1 MKGVY
6 RLVFSLVLSS
16 LIASPAFAAEPQ
28 KNDSLSSLPLAD
40 QVVISR
46 AIGKD
51 SSAFFAHATPGK
63 FEMQSHA
70 GMLDAT
76 FTADGARFTSSDH
89 NWGLKL
95 IGYGASQPTV
105 TAKQISPSAQA
116 NLVAYRYAA
125 LTGWYENGPSGV
137 EQGFTIER
145 PLPGSHHGD
154 LTIALEL
161 SGNLT
166 AVVDQD
172 RRGLTLVDH
181 AKKSRLRYSDLQ
193 AYDANHQSL
202 PATMSVDGSLLL
214 LRVDDRHAKYPIVVD
229 PIVQLAELTASD
241 GKSDDGLGFS
251 VSVNGDTVAVGA
263 PSAVVG
269 SHQGAVYVFVKP
281 TSGWTNE
288 TQAAK
293 LTTSDD
299 VVADQFGWSVAVQ
312 GNTVVAGAP
321 NICTLNQPGRAYVF
335 VKPAS
340 GWTDMTQTAE
350 LTSTDGACFGY
361 SVGIDGNTIVVGAQ
375 ATSSTLQDAGAAYVY
390 VRPTGGW
397 INMTQTAKLTASDPV
412 AGNDLGYAVGISGN
426 TIVASAPYAR
436 ENLFGKIYVY
446 EQPSGGWTDA
456 TENAQL
462 TASNTENLALSLAIS
477 GDTVV
482 SGDPDNGDGAAY
494 VYVMPSGGWVTSSTP
509 NAVLTASDATG
520 RIQFGWSVGVS
531 GKHIVVGANKNRS
544 FRGTAYLYTEPAGGW
559 VTTSHFNAE
568 LHAAD
573 GAPGAQ
579 FGISVAINGSTIV
592 VGADDQTVGGN
603 AFQGAAYVF

>member
-1 MKGVY
+1 
-6 RLVFSLVLSS
+6 
-16 LIASPAFAAEPQ
+16 
-28 KNDSLSSLPLAD
+28 LPLAD
-40 QVVISR
+40 QVAISST
-46 AIGKD
+46 IGRD
-51 SSAFFAHATPGK
+51 NPAFFGHAAPGK
-63 FEMQSHA
+63 IAMQAAA
-70 GMLDAT
+70 GTMKVI
-76 FTADGARFTSSDH
+76 FTADGIRFSSSAED
-89 NWGLKL
+89 WRLQL
-95 IGYGASQPTV
+95 TGYGRAQQIV
-105 TAKQISPSAQA
+105 TAIKVTPSGQA
-116 NLVAYRYAA
+116 NRVEYRRGT
-125 LTGWYENGPSGV
+125 LTEWYENGPSGL
-137 EQGFTIER
+137 EQGFTLDR
-145 PLPGSHHGD
+145 RVRGRQHGD
-154 LTIALEL
+154 LTIALAL

-172 RRGLTLVDH
+172 GHGLTLVDH
-181 AKKSRLRYSDLQ
+181 AKGTRLRYSELQ
-193 AYDANHQSL
+193 AYDVNHQDL
-202 PATMSVDGSLLL
+202 PATMAIDGNRLR
-214 LRVDDRHAKYPIVVD
+214 LRVDDRRAKYPIVVD

-251 VSVNGDTVAVGA
+251 VSVNGNAVAVGA

-299 VVADQFGWSVAVQ
+299 VLGDQFGWSVAVQ
-312 GNTVVAGAP
+312 GDTVVAGAP
-321 NICTLNQPGRAYVF
+321 NNCTLNNPGKAYVF
-335 VKPAS
+335 VKPAG
-340 GWTDMTQTAE
+340 GWADMTQTAK
-350 LTSTDGACFGY
+350 LTSTDGACAGY
-361 SVGIDGNTIVVGAQ
+361 SVGVDGNTIVVGAQ
-375 ATSSTLQDAGAAYVY
+375 ATSSTLQDAGATYVY
-390 VRPTGGW
+390 VKPAGGW
-397 INMTQTAKLTASDPV
+397 TNMTQTAKLVASDPL

-426 TIVASAPYAR
+426 IIVASAPYAR

-462 TASNTENLALSLAIS
+462 TASNTENLALSLAIA

-494 VYVMPSGGWVTSSTP
+494 VYVEPSGGWVTTSTP
-509 NAVLTASDATG
+509 NAILTASDAKG
-520 RIQFGWSVGVS
+520 RIQFGWSVAIA

-544 FRGTAYLYTEPAGGW
+544 FRGSAYLYTEPAGGW

-573 GAPGAQ
+573 GAAGAQ
-579 FGISVAINGSTIV
+579 FGISVAINGTTIV
-592 VGADDQTVGGN
+592 VGADAQTVGGN